1 MINFIIGLYVEL
13 ICLKD
18 KFLALNHQEKFIV
31 LVGIGC
37 AIGGMI
43 LCVISTHPEL
53 SDALHGK
60 HYIVYAFMTLMM
72 AIAGLILGLMFGL
85 VILSFI
91 PVIIIPFI
99 KCVKKYISYTISL
112 GRQHRN

>member
-31 LVGIGC
+31 LMG
-37 AIGGMI
+37 IGGMI
-43 LCVISTHPEL
+43 LCVISTYPEL
-53 SDALHGK
+53 SGVLLGK
-60 HYIVYAFMTLMM
+60 HSIVYAFITLVT
-72 AIAGLILGLMFGL
+72 AGIGLLLGIIFGL
-85 VILSFI
+85 VILN
-91 PVIIIPFI
+91 VIPFI
-99 KCVKKYISYTISL
+99 KCVRGYISHTISL